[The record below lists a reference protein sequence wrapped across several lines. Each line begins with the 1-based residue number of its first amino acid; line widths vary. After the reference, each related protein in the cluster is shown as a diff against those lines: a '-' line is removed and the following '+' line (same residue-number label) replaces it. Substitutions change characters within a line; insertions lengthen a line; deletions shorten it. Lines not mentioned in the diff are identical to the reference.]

1 MFSDLRV
8 QIREVYGSSFSKM
21 PRFKSLYLQFNNH
34 DCSCC
39 ESWSTLF
46 CLAKIA
52 VALMLYFY
60 WPLKRYVMA
69 LAAS

>member
-1 MFSDLRV
+1 MIEILKADFVDYYFLFEDSVFWDP
-8 QIREVYGSSFSKM
+8 K
-21 PRFKSLYLQFNNH
+21 